1 MSQSNKQL
9 IKRCKKGDRRAQI
22 RVYDLY
28 CEAMYIVA
36 YRYLGCEE
44 DAKDA
49 MQDGFLKAFTK
60 LNLYNDNFSFGSW
73 LKRIIINQCIDKLK
87 RVELETIKL
96 KDDNVAIID
105 DENWDVD
112 VSITKEMIVEA
123 ISKLSYKY
131 QVVLKLYL
139 IEGFDHQEV
148 SEFLKIPLKTSR
160 THLRRGKLKLKEL
173 LKDKR
178 NEARSKRV
186 V

>member
-1 MSQSNKQL
+1 MPQINKQL
-9 IKRCKKGDRRAQI
+9 IKKCKNGDQKSQI

-36 YRYLGCEE
+36 CRYLGCEE

-73 LKRIIINQCIDKLK
+73 LKKIIINQCLDNLK
-87 RVELETIKL
+87 RAELETIKL
-96 KDDNVAIID
+96 ENENIEIID
-105 DENWDVD
+105 DENWEVD
-112 VSITKEMIVEA
+112 VSITKEMIVKA

-131 QVVLKLYL
+131 KVVLKLYL
-139 IEGFDHQEV
+139 IEGFDHQEI

-173 LKDKR
+173 LKERR